1 MKKNISVLIN
11 KKINRYNK
19 TIKVSPDKSLSLRA
33 LLLASQ
39 CIGVSKIK
47 NLLESEDV
55 LNCIAALKKLGV
67 KIDKKTISIIFM
79 EMV

>member
-1 MKKNISVLIN
+1 MKKNISVSIN

-19 TIKVSPDKSLSLRA
+19 TIKVTPDKSLSLRA

-47 NLLESEDV
+47 N
-55 LNCIAALKKLGV
+55 
-67 KIDKKTISIIFM
+67 F
-79 EMV
+79 